1 MNQNFM
7 GAPDREDL
15 RVLDQLRRQLLPMIA
30 VLDKLKAEME
40 FKMSRGET
48 VDWPQIHRTT
58 SLVTTYISSFSTLI
72 HGGYKH
78 SSEITQETRQVPKHD
93 DNGNPVL
100 NPDGTPVLVS
110 KEFPKTIYRDT
121 PFNGQAERIKALH
134 PFPMAPFPIMGVGA
148 GMANTMLRKRLE
160 PKEEEWVEAR
170 IRKASE
176 FAHVPSEW
184 GIEPKKA
191 DAKDEKDNDS
201 SDEDDDAD
209 DDGVERMPTK
219 RARGTLGEDEILDL
233 WQHAHQEAF
242 DQQYLRNKYPEDYG
256 GDGGDGEG
264 GEEGETPDS
273 ENGDGDEED
282 EDEDDF
288 EDVMDTSGAPE
299 TSKAPEPAEAPV
311 PEATPLAL
319 RAAVPA
325 RPAVHQAIPGL
336 PVLPLGFMHKFM
348 SSGEVTG
355 Q

>member
-15 RVLDQLRRQLLPMIA
+15 RILEQLRRQLLPMVA
-30 VLDKLKAEME
+30 VMDKLKVEME

-58 SLVTTYISSFSTLI
+58 NVVTNYLSSFSTLMN
-72 HGGYKH
+72 GGYKH
-78 SSEITQETRQVPKHD
+78 SSENIQETRQVPKND
-93 DNGNPVL
+93 DNGNPIL

-110 KEFPKTIYRDT
+110 KDFPKTIYRDT
-121 PFNGQAERIKALH
+121 PFNGQADRIRALH
-134 PFPMAPFPIMGVGA
+134 PFPIAPFPIMGVGA
-148 GMANTMLRKRLE
+148 NMANTMLRKRLE
-160 PKEEEWVEAR
+160 PKEEEWVEER
-170 IRKASE
+170 VRKASE

-184 GIEPKKA
+184 GIEPRKSEVKA
-191 DAKDEKDNDS
+191 EKDDDDS
-201 SDEDDDAD
+201 DDGKEDDGA
-209 DDGVERMPTK
+209 ERMPTK
-219 RARGTLGEDEILDL
+219 RVKGTLSEDEILDL

-256 GDGGDGEG
+256 EDAGDGEG
-264 GEEGETPDS
+264 GDEGETPGES
-273 ENGDGDEED
+273 EGPGDEE
-282 EDEDDF
+282 EEDDEEF

-299 TSKAPEPAEAPV
+299 TSKTLEKPKVPVPEPASTGV
-311 PEATPLAL
+311 
-319 RAAVPA
+319 
-325 RPAVHQAIPGL
+325 RPASPAKPEVHPPVPGL